1 MIFLFGMSVTSGV
14 ASQLNQLLQ
23 GLISADNEIRSN
35 AEKLMDSEWRDD
47 KNVGML
53 LTYLAENAVGGNDET
68 IKSFSAVLFR
78 RIAIRSPKNF
88 SSISDRTIGV
98 LDDVTRQQIRVILLQ
113 GFASNQS
120 NQVRRKLADAI
131 SEVAKEDVS
140 PRGSWPE
147 LVPSIFQL
155 AISSDGSMRESAYR
169 ILATSP
175 EIIEKEYVDQMVPI
189 FSGGFEDESDE
200 VRIATCTAYVS
211 FFRELPKS
219 IWQSFTPLLPNLLNS
234 LPRFLQSGQDQ
245 ALANILESLI
255 DLVEIVPRMFKE
267 LLPTIFDFCSTVAKN
282 VDLEL
287 GTRLAALELLTTFA
301 EVSPAM
307 CKQSSTYTS
316 VMVSVNLSLL
326 TEVSQ
331 DDEDAAEWNNEST
344 EDEDDEPEF
353 DAARQSLDRI
363 SLKLGGQLL
372 AGPLFQYLPTMCQSS
387 HWREVFAALMALSSA
402 AEGCVDVLIT
412 EIPRLLDM
420 ILPALD
426 HPHSRVQYA
435 CCNALGQISTDFADV
450 IQRTAGDRILP
461 ALISKLTNKSVPR
474 VQAHAAAA
482 LVNFSEE
489 ASKEVLG
496 PYLDSL
502 LNNLLGLLQS
512 PKRYVQE
519 QVLITIAVIADSAKQ
534 TFIKYHDSLLPM
546 LIGFLKTDMGQENRM
561 LTAKCIECATLIS
574 MAVGKENFA
583 THGQELIQILG
594 SIQESIVEVDD
605 PVKSYLEQG
614 WGRIC
619 RTIGNDFLPYLPIVL
634 PPLLASAKAAQ
645 DISLLEEDEAED
657 YSNNDEWDV
666 INLSGKLI
674 AVHTAALDEKVSA
687 IDLLRVYATQLKGL
701 FFPWVKE
708 IAHDIAIPA
717 LDFYLHDG
725 VRASAALTL
734 ASLLKCTVFATSPT
748 STETLDIWS
757 QICGK
762 LSEVS
767 TNEPVP
773 ELLVAYYTS
782 LVECIGTLGANLISG
797 HQLQILSSAINTNL
811 SEIYGRINSRDGT
824 DDEYTEVVDDNEEEY
839 TDEELLDEINKAVS
853 IIFKV
858 ARIDFLGPFQSQL
871 LPLAHAFISDENT
884 NVRLSGL
891 CMLCDVFEYCG
902 SAFSQTEYLAYI
914 ISDCLTAPQASI
926 RQAAAFAV
934 GVAAQNGNETYAQMC
949 LTTLPTLFK
958 IAAFPDARADENLSA
973 TENCVASVAKI
984 CRANGALVTNL
995 DEILHQWV
1003 TLLPVVQDPDAAKT
1017 SYEFLLDLIQSDN
1030 AAVSDQKAKVIDAV
1044 FQALSHKSIDGQL
1057 ATRAV
1062 SLTTSLLST
1071 LPHEEAISLLQHVN
1085 DDGVVE
1091 KWFT

>member
-1 MIFLFGMSVTSGV
+1 MSVAPGV

-23 GLISADNEIRSN
+23 GLISSDNEVRSA
-35 AEKLMDSEWRDD
+35 AEKLMDSEWRDG
-47 KNVGML
+47 KNVGIL
-53 LTYLAENAVGGNDET
+53 LTFLAENSVSGDDET

-78 RIAIRSPKNF
+78 RIAIRSPKDF
-88 SSISDRTIGV
+88 SSISERTIGV
-98 LDDVTRQQIRVILLQ
+98 LDEATKQQIRLTLLQ

-131 SEVAKEDVS
+131 SEVAKEDAS
-140 PRGSWPE
+140 PRGTWPE
-147 LVPSIFQL
+147 LVPAIFQL
-155 AISSDGSMRESAYR
+155 ATSPDESFRESAYR
-169 ILATSP
+169 ILSTSP
-175 EIIEKEYVDQMVPI
+175 EIIDKEYVNQTLPI
-189 FSGGFEDESDE
+189 FSTGFEDESDE

-219 IWQSFTPLLPNLLNS
+219 IWQHFTPLLPNLLNS
-234 LPRFLQSGQDQ
+234 LPRFLQNGQDQ
-245 ALANILESLI
+245 ALANVLESLI
-255 DLVEIVPRMFKE
+255 DLVEIVPKMFKE
-267 LLPTIFDFCSTVAKN
+267 MLPTIIDFCSSVAKN
-282 VDLEL
+282 VEL
-287 GTRLAALELLTTFA
+287 DGGARLAALELLTTFS

-307 CKQSSTYTS
+307 CKQSNTYTS

-326 TEVSQ
+326 TEVSP
-331 DDEDAAEWNNEST
+331 DDEDAAEWNNESNT
-344 EDEDDEPEF
+344 EDDDDEPEY

-363 SLKLGGQLL
+363 ALKLGGQSL
-372 AGPLFQYLPTMCQSS
+372 AAPLFHYLPTMCQSS

-420 ILPALD
+420 ILPTLN

-482 LVNFSEE
+482 LVNFSEA
-489 ASKEVLG
+489 ASKEVLE
-496 PYLDSL
+496 PYLDDL
-502 LNNLLGLLQS
+502 LSNLLGLLQS

-519 QVLITIAVIADSAKQ
+519 QVLITIAIIADAAEQK
-534 TFIKYHDSLLPM
+534 FIKYHDTLLPM
-546 LIGFLKTDMGQENRM
+546 LIGFLKTDMGPENRM

-574 MAVGKENFA
+574 MAVGKDNFA
-583 THGQELIQILG
+583 TYGQELIQILG
-594 SIQESIVEVDD
+594 GIQESIVEPDD

-619 RTIGNDFLPYLPIVL
+619 RIIGNEFLPYLPIVL

-657 YSNNDEWDV
+657 YNNNDEWDV

-674 AVHTAALDEKVSA
+674 AVHTAALDDKVSA
-687 IDLLRVYATQLKGL
+687 MDLLRVYATQLKGL

-708 IAHDIAIPA
+708 IAQQIAIPA

-734 ASLLKCTVFATSPT
+734 AALLKSTVFATSPT
-748 STETLDIWS
+748 SAETLEIWS
-757 QICGK
+757 QICSK
-762 LSEVS
+762 LAEVA

-773 ELLVAYYTS
+773 ELLVAYYTA
-782 LVECIGTLGANLISG
+782 LIECIGVLGVNLISS
-797 HQLQILSSAINTNL
+797 HQLQALSGAINTNL
-811 SEIYGRINSRDGT
+811 SEIFGRINAREGS
-824 DDEYTEVVDDNEEEY
+824 DDEYTEAVDDNEEEY

-858 ARIDFLGPFQSQL
+858 SKVQFLTPFQSQL

-884 NVRLSGL
+884 NVRLCGL
-891 CMLCDVFEYCG
+891 CMICDVFEHCG
-902 SAFSQTEYLAYI
+902 SAFPQTEYLAYI
-914 ISDCLTAPQASI
+914 VSDCLTAPQASI
-926 RQAAAFAV
+926 RQAAAFAI
-934 GVAAQNGNETYAQMC
+934 GVAAQNGGETYAQIC
-949 LTTLPTLFK
+949 STTLPTLFE
-958 IAAFPDARADENLSA
+958 IATFPDARADENLTA
-973 TENCVASVAKI
+973 TENCVASIAKI
-984 CRANGALVTNL
+984 CRANGASIPNL
-995 DEILHQWV
+995 SEILHQWI
-1003 TLLPVVQDPDAAKT
+1003 TLLPIIQDTDAATT
-1017 SYEFLLDLIQSDN
+1017 SYEFLLDLIQSN
-1030 AAVSDQKAKVIDAV
+1030 HAAVSEQKPKVIDAV
-1044 FQALSHKSIDGQL
+1044 LQALSHKSIDGQL
-1057 ATRAV
+1057 ASRAV
-1062 SLTTSLLST
+1062 NLTSSLLST
-1071 LPHEEAISLLQHVN
+1071 LPHEQAVSLLQN
-1085 DDGVVE
+1085 FSDYSVVK